1 MPSNRSKAK
10 PVSALSAVILVVFF
24 AFIAM
29 NQSRTNNAGNTQHA
43 SPPDHTAPAS
53 NTPNSSSFRAAT
65 NTPSPSASPS
75 TLPVANASPIR
86 IGAWNIEWLGKPS
99 ERSGRAA
106 NIAQSPD
113 DLADYI
119 AYAKVDALALAEIV
133 TDLRS
138 RPLRSRELEA
148 VIESL
153 KRKTNGNWEY
163 TLFPGRA
170 DGDQLTGILWN
181 TNRLIAVSAAG
192 TPWNAQ
198 SDKPW
203 PLPIPRARSSAGN
216 MLWSRPPHAMKFTTG
231 NKRSD
236 FIIVPVHMKADYQGK
251 FDKHRAEEARALAAT
266 LPKVSE
272 LFKDSDIIVIG
283 DTNIT
288 DEHEAT
294 IDILTDFGLA
304 DLNKA
309 HEPTHW
315 QGGGMDRAFV
325 PRTQPEFK
333 DASFEVISTTYLRD
347 RAFRREDFKERFSD
361 HYIIVTTL
369 RVGED
374 DD

>member
-1 MPSNRSKAK
+1 MSSNRSKAK
-10 PVSALSAVILVVFF
+10 PVSVLSAVILVVFF

-29 NQSRTNNAGNTQHA
+29 NQSRTKNVEFA
-43 SPPDHTAPAS
+43 SPSDHTAPVS
-53 NTPNSSSFRAAT
+53 NTTNPISSRAA
-65 NTPSPSASPS
+65 NKAPASSASPS
-75 TLPVANASPIR
+75 TLPVASSSPIR

-153 KRKTNGNWEY
+153 QKKTPGNWEY
-163 TLFPGRA
+163 MLFPGRA

-181 TNRLIAVSAAG
+181 TNRLTAVSAAG
-192 TPWNAQ
+192 KPWNAQ

-203 PLPIPRARSSAGN
+203 PLPIPRTRSSTGN

-231 NKRSD
+231 TNRSD

-251 FDKHRAEEARALAAT
+251 FDKDRAEEARALAAA
-266 LPKVSE
+266 LPKASE

-288 DEHEAT
+288 DDHEVT
-294 IDILTDFGLA
+294 IDILTDFGLS
-304 DLNKA
+304 DLNKS

-347 RAFRREDFKERFSD
+347 RALRREDFKERFSD

-369 RVGED
+369 RIGED